1 MLSTNYEENPKKYQI
16 GIDEAGRGPLLGR
29 VYAAAVILPNNHPD
43 FHYEWMKD
51 SKRFHSKKR
60 INEVANHIKEYA
72 IAWSVNYETEET
84 IDQINILQATYSA
97 MHKAIKDI
105 LVQVKNIRQNTKDT
119 ESTENTTN
127 TEDSVYDDTLLMVDG
142 RYFKSYT
149 TFENGEIVAYPH
161 VCVEKGDGKYTN
173 IAAASILAKT
183 HRDNYIEELCNK
195 YPLLNSHYNIGSN
208 KGYAAKVHM
217 DGIHNHGICQFHRK
231 TFKICNTA
239 PEIYI
244 TPISPTEY
252 HDEDK

>member
-1 MLSTNYEENPKKYQI
+1 MLETNYQDDPKKYQV

-29 VYAAAVILPNNHPD
+29 VYAAAVILPKEHPE

-51 SKRFHSKKR
+51 SKKFHSKKR
-60 INEVANHIKEYA
+60 ITEVAKHIKDYA
-72 IAWSVNYETEET
+72 IAWSVNYESEET

-97 MHKAIKDI
+97 MHKCISDI
-105 LVQVKNIRQNTKDT
+105 LTKISNIERTSSNMNVFD
-119 ESTENTTN
+119 N
-127 TEDSVYDDTLLMVDG
+127 TLLMVDG
-142 RYFKSYT
+142 RYFNTYT

-161 VCVEKGDGKYTN
+161 ICVEKGDGKYAN

-183 HRDNYIEELCNK
+183 HRDEYIEELCNN
-195 YPLLNSHYNIGSN
+195 YPLLNSYYNIGSN

-217 DGIHNHGICQFHRK
+217 DGIHTHGISQFHRK
-231 TFKICNTA
+231 TFKICNIA

-252 HDEDK
+252 HDDDK

>member
-1 MLSTNYEENPKKYQI
+1 MLETNYEENPKRYQI

-29 VYAAAVILPNNHPD
+29 VYAAAVVLPKNHPE

-60 INEVANHIKEYA
+60 ITEVANHIKEHA
-72 IAWSVNYETEET
+72 IAWSVNYESEET

-97 MHKAIKDI
+97 MHKSIRDI
-105 LVQVKNIRQNTKDT
+105 LCQLRRLKENSPSNNIID
-119 ESTENTTN
+119 E
-127 TEDSVYDDTLLMVDG
+127 TLLMVDG
-142 RYFKSYT
+142 KFFKSYT
-149 TFENGEIVAYPH
+149 AFEDQEIVSYPH
-161 VCVEKGDGKYTN
+161 VCVEKGDGKYAN

-183 HRDNYIEELCNK
+183 HRDNYIEDLCNK

-217 DGIHNHGICQFHRK
+217 DGINTHGICQFHRK

-252 HDEDK
+252 HEEDK